1 MKRKQTAQRSTTDGK
16 HPVAAIAWLGRG
28 SRRLWAASS
37 CKTAPVYL
45 CDVPL
50 RLRAKRDLLGD
61 STRSQERPLCVFCVI
76 ADGGGGHS
84 GSHGGTCPRGLRP
97 PVKEG
102 DSKRRTC
109 GAAPW
114 APEAES
120 LRGRDRRACFPV
132 FAFPSSDASR
142 GLACSGPV
150 GAGPRGPPPAAPRG
164 PFGPRLRPA
173 SGAQVRCSGPERLCP
188 ALPRSGTPAGSL
200 KLATLRKVTPRK
212 LPKAPHRRLSC
223 DELVVRRPAA
233 ALGSHPAVAPRPSC
247 LSRTGPY
254 LVLLSRISVSPLPPV
269 PASLPIN
276 IPAFLILDKQT
287 C

>member
-61 STRSQERPLCVFCVI
+61 STRSQELPLCVFCVI

-150 GAGPRGPPPAAPRG
+150 GAGPRGPLPAAPRG

-188 ALPRSGTPAGSL
+188 APPRSGTPAGSL

-212 LPKAPHRRLSC
+212 LPKAPPSVGFPAMSWWL
-223 DELVVRRPAA
+223 DAQRRPWGPTQRSRL
-233 ALGSHPAVAPRPSC
+233 ALP
-247 LSRTGPY
+247 
-254 LVLLSRISVSPLPPV
+254 VSPGPDHIWFLFLESPCLLFHRFLP
-269 PASLPIN
+269 AYL
-276 IPAFLILDKQT
+276 
-287 C
+287 